1 MAAASLLLP
10 SYPYF
15 NRKNQEGLNLE
26 TPGGVQA
33 PSHVHFR
40 KQNIKLYVVPR
51 RIITHVCGVRC
62 FTSNSSVELGSS
74 SKEDG
79 VSGLS
84 KSQSVSRSTTML
96 PGSSNSIDAM
106 NDLETQLHEYFMKV
120 KSLIKAGNL
129 VGAIDL
135 LRANY
140 NAVKKQID
148 TGVKG
153 IEQAAMLDVI
163 ALGFMAVGDLEYVEY
178 LLEMLNEI
186 VVTLKN
192 EEPLLD
198 SVLMHMGSMY
208 TNLGK
213 FEEAMLVFR
222 RGLTILEGLFGKSSP
237 YLVTPLLGMAKVYTS
252 IRRASK
258 AVEVY
263 NRAITIIEIS
273 RGAESEDVVMPL
285 LGLGN
290 LLIKE
295 GKAADAQHSFDRILR
310 IYTNLYGESDGR
322 VGVAMC
328 SLAHALCAKG
338 DIDEAIRLYRNGIK
352 VINDSK
358 FLALDDELV
367 EKMRIDLAE
376 LLHVAGREDEGRQLL
391 GECLLITEKYK
402 GNEHP
407 NLVTH
412 LINLATSYS
421 RSKNY
426 AEAERLLRSGL
437 QIMRKTVELNEQ
449 SISVP
454 MLHLAVTLYYLR
466 QDDEAEHLAS
476 EVVRIREEA
485 FGKDSLL
492 VGEALDCLISVQSR
506 LGKDDEKV
514 LGLLNRVLSIQEKEL
529 GYDSEEVMLTL
540 KKIVFYLNKMGRK
553 DEKLLLQRRLSM
565 LRTRYKQNIPY

>member
-15 NRKNQEGLNLE
+15 NRKDQEGLNLE
-26 TPGGVQA
+26 TPGGVQS

-40 KQNIKLYVVPR
+40 KQIIKLYVVPR

-62 FTSNSSVELGSS
+62 FTSNSSLELGSS
-74 SKEDG
+74 NKEDAI
-79 VSGLS
+79 SS
-84 KSQSVSRSTTML
+84 KSQRSKTML

-106 NDLETQLHEYFMKV
+106 NDLERQLHEYFVKV
-120 KSLIKAGNL
+120 KSLIKVGNL

-163 ALGFMAVGDLEYVEY
+163 ALGYMAVGDLEYVEY

-213 FEEAMLVFR
+213 FKEAMLVYR
-222 RGLTILEGLFGKSSP
+222 RGLAILEGLFGKSSP

-258 AVEVY
+258 AVEVF
-263 NRAITIIEIS
+263 NRAITIIETS

-328 SLAHALCAKG
+328 SLAHALCAEG
-338 DIDEAIRLYRNGIK
+338 DVDEAIRLYKNGIK

-454 MLHLAVTLYYLR
+454 MLHLAVTLYHLR
-466 QDDEAEHLAS
+466 QDDEAEHLTS

-492 VGEALDCLISVQSR
+492 VGEALDCLISIQSR

-540 KKIVFYLNKMGRK
+540 KKVVFYLNKMGRK
-553 DEKLLLQRRLSM
+553 DEKVLLQRRLSM

>member
-26 TPGGVQA
+26 TPCGVQA

-40 KQNIKLYVVPR
+40 KQSIKLYVVPR

-62 FTSNSSVELGSS
+62 FTSDSSLELGSS
-74 SKEDG
+74 NKEDG
-79 VSGLS
+79 VSVSS
-84 KSQSVSRSTTML
+84 KPQSVSRFKTML

-106 NDLETQLHEYFMKV
+106 DDLERQLQEYFMKV
-120 KSLIKAGNL
+120 KSLIKVGNL

-135 LRANY
+135 LRASY

-163 ALGFMAVGDLEYVEY
+163 TLGFMAVGDLEYVEY

-213 FEEAMLVFR
+213 FEEAMLVYR
-222 RGLTILEGLFGKSSP
+222 RGLAILEGLFGKSSP
-237 YLVTPLLGMAKVYTS
+237 YLVTPLLWMAKVYTS

-263 NRAITIIEIS
+263 NRAITIIETS

-295 GKAADAQHSFDRILR
+295 GKAADAQHSFGRILR
-310 IYTNLYGESDGR
+310 IYTDLYGESDGR

-376 LLHVAGREDEGRQLL
+376 LLHVAGREDEGRKLL

-421 RSKNY
+421 RSKNH
-426 AEAERLLRSGL
+426 AEAERLLRFAL

-449 SISVP
+449 SISIP
-454 MLHLAVTLYYLR
+454 MLHLAVTLYHLR
-466 QDDEAEHLAS
+466 QDDEAEHLAL

-540 KKIVFYLNKMGRK
+540 KKVVFYLNKMGRK

-565 LRTRYKQNIPY
+565 LRTRYKQNPY

>member
-1 MAAASLLLP
+1 MAASLLLP
-10 SYPYF
+10 SYPYL
-15 NRKNQEGLNLE
+15 NRKDQEGLNLE
-26 TPGGVQA
+26 TPGGIQA

-40 KQNIKLYVVPR
+40 KQSIKLCVVPR

-74 SKEDG
+74 NKEDG
-79 VSGLS
+79 VSVSS
-84 KSQSVSRSTTML
+84 KSQSVSRSKTML

-106 NDLETQLHEYFMKV
+106 NDLERQLQEYFMKV
-120 KSLIKAGNL
+120 KSLIKVGNL

-153 IEQAAMLDVI
+153 IEQAAMLDVL

-208 TNLGK
+208 TNLEK
-213 FEEAMLVFR
+213 FEEAMLVYR
-222 RGLTILEGLFGKSSP
+222 RGLAILEGLFGKSSP

-252 IRRASK
+252 IRRSSK

-263 NRAITIIEIS
+263 NRAVTILETS

-295 GKAADAQHSFDRILR
+295 GKAAYAQHCFDRILR

-328 SLAHALCAKG
+328 SVAHALCAKG
-338 DIDEAIRLYRNGIK
+338 AIDEAIRLYRNGIK

-358 FLALDDELV
+358 LLALDDELV

-437 QIMRKTVELNEQ
+437 QIMRKTVELNDQ

-454 MLHLAVTLYYLR
+454 MLHLAVTLYHLR
-466 QDDEAEHLAS
+466 QDDEAEHLAL

-540 KKIVFYLNKMGRK
+540 KKVVFYLNKMGRK

-565 LRTRYKQNIPY
+565 LRTKYKQNIPY